1 MSKSWKRSR
10 HCLPV
15 PYFTGCKPLLREV
28 KWLRWG
34 EWVCV
39 CVCVCVCVPAG
50 AGEELMRESLKR
62 NPVTFFSP
70 LCSQHWEN
78 TSMDSWKC
86 SKILDSAKEING
98 QLCYRRLIICFIA
111 FELLSLSLRLWCL
124 SIFLWLKVK
133 KKKDKM
139 KLKPRLYD
147 YWATDVKNLW
157 MDSCKKANMVF

>member
-34 EWVCV
+34 EWECV
-39 CVCVCVCVPAG
+39 CVCS
-50 AGEELMRESLKR
+50 GEELMRESLKR
-62 NPVTFFSP
+62 NRVTFFSP
-70 LCSQHWEN
+70 MCSQQQ
-78 TSMDSWKC
+78 C

-98 QLCYRRLIICFIA
+98 QLCYRKLIICFIA
-111 FELLSLSLRLWCL
+111 FELLSLFLWLWCL
-124 SIFLWLKVK
+124 SIFLWLKLK

-147 YWATDVKNLW
+147 LWATNIKNLW
-157 MDSCKKANMVF
+157 MDSCNKANMVF